1 MKKTTITFISLFV
14 IAIITFAFQSFS
26 KQQEKESWTEKQL
39 MPPSELAK
47 IINNGNN
54 PNTYIF
60 NIGPAGH
67 IKNSIDI
74 GEGRDKN
81 NIAKLKKEVSK
92 LPKDADIVIYCG
104 CCPFGDC
111 PNIRPTFSLL
121 NEMNFTNHKL
131 LNLPKNLKVDWIDK
145 GYPMAE

>member
-1 MKKTTITFISLFV
+1 MKTKIILLSILTVSL
-14 IAIITFAFQSFS
+14 IAFAFKNSLN
-26 KQQEKESWTEKQL
+26 ENGKEPWTKEQL
-39 MPPSELAK
+39 MEPADLAK
-47 IINNGNN
+47 IINN
-54 PNTYIF
+54 PTSKKPIIYSV
-60 NIGPAGH
+60 GPSGL

-74 GEGRDKN
+74 GEGKDKN
-81 NIAKLKKEVSK
+81 NLNKLKTEVSK
-92 LPKDADIVIYCG
+92 LPKDASIIIYCG

-145 GYPMAE
+145 EYPMNE